1 MPKKRKTYPKLPNG
15 FGSIRY
21 LGKNRRNCYAVH
33 PPAALDATGKA
44 VRPPAI
50 CYVDDWLKGF
60 AVLTACKAGTYK
72 PGMENDLPVSPTTD
86 TDTLVTRILADYG
99 TIKGVEGKHPEIK
112 KLTFAE
118 VYERFMAWKFAEGTN
133 YSKATKSNYSAAY
146 SYCTTLYNKPFEDLK
161 ATNLQEFIDNQKG
174 LKKGSLKAILVL
186 FNQMYKYAIYAEIVS
201 ENKSK
206 FVKINKEDDTEHG
219 TAFSEQELKILWKNS
234 ADTDV
239 QLILIMCYSGWR
251 IGELEN
257 LEVNLD
263 KRYFQGGSKTK
274 AGKDRIV
281 PIHPCIYNFVKSRID
296 TDGILLNMNKVTY
309 RMFRFY
315 PILEKLGIVGSPK
328 HTPHD
333 CRHTFSA
340 LCEKYGVRE
349 NDRKRM
355 LGHSFGSDVTNA
367 VYGHR
372 TLEEL
377 RSEIK
382 KIKVPFVTNGKQP
395 NQTFVESVS
404 SFV

>member
-33 PPAALDATGKA
+33 PPATIDAAGKA

-60 AVLTACKAGTYK
+60 AVLTAYKAGTYK
-72 PGMENDLPVSPTTD
+72 PGIENDLPVSPTAD
-86 TDTLVTRILADYG
+86 TDTLVSRILADYG
-99 TIKGVEGKHPEIK
+99 MIKGVEDKHPEIK
-112 KLTFAE
+112 KLTFTE
-118 VYERFMAWKFAEGTN
+118 VYERFIAWKFAEGTN

-146 SYCTTLYNKPFEDLK
+146 SYCTTLYDKPFEDLK

-219 TAFSEQELKILWKNS
+219 TAFSEQELKILWQNS

-257 LEVNLD
+257 LEINLD
-263 KRYFQGGSKTK
+263 KRFFQGGSKTK

-281 PIHPCIYNFVKSRID
+281 PIHPCIYNFVKSRINS
-296 TDGILLNMNKVTY
+296 DGTLLNINKVTY

-315 PILEKLGIVGSPK
+315 PILEKLRIVGNSK

-355 LGHSFGSDVTNA
+355 LGHSFGNDVTNA

-372 TLEEL
+372 TPEEL
-377 RSEIK
+377 RSEIE
-382 KIKVPFVTNGKQP
+382 KIKVPFVTNGK
-395 NQTFVESVS
+395 
-404 SFV
+404 

>member
-33 PPAALDATGKA
+33 PPATIDAAGKA

-60 AVLTACKAGTYK
+60 AVLTAYKAGTYK
-72 PGMENDLPVSPTTD
+72 PGMENDLPISPTAD
-86 TDTLVTRILADYG
+86 TDTLVGRILADYG

-118 VYERFMAWKFAEGTN
+118 VYERFMAWKFAEGTT
-133 YSKATKSNYSAAY
+133 YSKATKSNYSASY
-146 SYCTTLYNKPFEDLK
+146 SYCSVLYDRPFEDLK
-161 ATNLQEFIDNQKG
+161 ATDLQEFIDSQKK
-174 LKKGSLKAILVL
+174 LKKGSLKVILVL

-206 FVKINKEDDTEHG
+206 YVKINKEDDTEHG
-219 TAFSEQELKILWKNS
+219 TAFSEQELKILWQNS
-234 ADTDV
+234 ADIDV

-251 IGELEN
+251 IGEIEN
-257 LEVNLD
+257 LEVNLEE
-263 KRYFQGGSKTK
+263 RYFKGGSKTR

-281 PIHPCIYNFVKSRID
+281 PIHPHIYNFVRTRIEA
-296 TDGILLNMNKVTY
+296 DGTLLNMNKVTY

-315 PILEKLGIVGSPK
+315 PVLKKLRIVGDPK

-349 NDRKRM
+349 NDRKRL
-355 LGHSFGSDVTNA
+355 LGHAFGNDITNA

-372 TLEEL
+372 TVEEL
-377 RSEIK
+377 RVEIE
-382 KIKVPFVTNGKQP
+382 KIEVPFVTNGK
-395 NQTFVESVS
+395 
-404 SFV
+404 

>member
-33 PPAALDATGKA
+33 PPATLDATGKA

-60 AVLTACKAGTYK
+60 TVLTAYKAGTYK
-72 PGMENDLPVSPTTD
+72 PGMENDLPVSPTAD
-86 TDTLVTRILADYG
+86 TDTLVSRILADYG
-99 TIKGVEGKHPEIK
+99 MIKGVEDKHPEIK
-112 KLTFAE
+112 KLTFTE

-146 SYCTTLYNKPFEDLK
+146 SYCTTLYDKPFEDLK

-234 ADTDV
+234 ADADV

-281 PIHPCIYNFVKSRID
+281 PIHPCICNFVKSRID
-296 TDGILLNMNKVTY
+296 TDGTLLNMNKVTY

-355 LGHSFGSDVTNA
+355 LGHSFGNDVTNA

-395 NQTFVESVS
+395 NQTFVTNCD
-404 SFV
+404 

>member
-234 ADTDV
+234 TDADV

-281 PIHPCIYNFVKSRID
+281 PIHPCIYNFIKSRID
-296 TDGILLNMNKVTY
+296 TDGTLLNMNKVTY

-355 LGHSFGSDVTNA
+355 LGHSFGNDVTNA

-382 KIKVPFVTNGKQP
+382 KIKVPFVTNG
-395 NQTFVESVS
+395 NS
-404 SFV
+404 

>member
-33 PPAALDATGKA
+33 PPATINAAGKA

-60 AVLTACKAGTYK
+60 AVLTAYKAGTYK
-72 PGMENDLPVSPTTD
+72 PGMESDLLVSPTTN
-86 TDTLVTRILADYG
+86 TDTLVSRILADYG
-99 TIKGVEGKHPEIK
+99 TIKGVEDKHPEIK

-146 SYCTTLYNKPFEDLK
+146 SYCTALYNKPFEDLK

-296 TDGILLNMNKVTY
+296 TDGTLLNMNKVTY

-315 PILEKLGIVGSPK
+315 PILEKIGIVGSPK

-395 NQTFVESVS
+395 NQTFVTNCD
-404 SFV
+404 

>member
-33 PPAALDATGKA
+33 PPATIDAAGKA

-60 AVLTACKAGTYK
+60 AVLTAYKAGTYK

-99 TIKGVEGKHPEIK
+99 TIKGVEDKHPEIK

-234 ADTDV
+234 ADADV

-281 PIHPCIYNFVKSRID
+281 PIHPCICNFVKSRID
-296 TDGILLNMNKVTY
+296 TDGTLLNMNKVTY

-382 KIKVPFVTNGKQP
+382 KIKVPFVTNGK
-395 NQTFVESVS
+395 
-404 SFV
+404 

>member
-33 PPAALDATGKA
+33 PPATIDTTGKA

-50 CYVDDWLKGF
+50 CYVDDYLKGF
-60 AVLTACKAGTYK
+60 AVLAAYKAGTYK

-86 TDTLVTRILADYG
+86 ADTLVSRILADYG
-99 TIKGVEGKHPEIK
+99 MIKGVESKHPEIK
-112 KLTFAE
+112 KLTFSE
-118 VYERFMAWKFAEGTN
+118 VYEQFMAWKFAEGTN
-133 YSKATKSNYSAAY
+133 YSKATKSNYSASY
-146 SYCTTLYNKPFEDLK
+146 SYCTSLYDRPFEDLK
-161 ATNLQEFIDNQKG
+161 ATDLQEFIDSQKG
-174 LKKGSLKAILVL
+174 LKKGSLRVILVL
-186 FNQMYKYAIYAEIVS
+186 LNQMYKYAIYAEIVS

-206 FVKINKEDDTEHG
+206 YVRINKEDDTEHG

-234 ADTDV
+234 ADIDV

-263 KRYFQGGSKTK
+263 ERYFKGGSKTK

-281 PIHPCIYNFVKSRID
+281 PIHPRIYDFVKARIKN
-296 TDGILLNMNKVTY
+296 DGTLLSMNKVTY

-315 PILEKLGIVGSPK
+315 PALEKLGIVGDPK

-340 LCEKYGVRE
+340 LCEKYSVRE

-355 LGHSFGSDVTNA
+355 LGHSFGNDITNA

-377 RSEIK
+377 RAEIE
-382 KIKVPFVTNGKQP
+382 KIKVPFVTNCD
-395 NQTFVESVS
+395 
-404 SFV
+404 

>member
-33 PPAALDATGKA
+33 PPATLDTTGKA

-296 TDGILLNMNKVTY
+296 TDGTLLNMNKVTY

-315 PILEKLGIVGSPK
+315 PILEKLGIVGNSK

-355 LGHSFGSDVTNA
+355 LGHSFGNDVTNA

-382 KIKVPFVTNGKQP
+382 KIKVPFVTNGK
-395 NQTFVESVS
+395 
-404 SFV
+404 

>member
-33 PPAALDATGKA
+33 PPATINAVGKA

-60 AVLTACKAGTYK
+60 AVLTAYKAGTYK

-86 TDTLVTRILADYG
+86 TDTLVSRILADYG
-99 TIKGVEGKHPEIK
+99 MMKGVEGKHPEIK

-146 SYCTTLYNKPFEDLK
+146 SYCTTLYDKPFEDLK

-206 FVKINKEDDTEHG
+206 FVKINKEDDIEHG

-234 ADTDV
+234 ADADV

-281 PIHPCIYNFVKSRID
+281 PIHPCICNFVKSRID
-296 TDGILLNMNKVTY
+296 TDGTLLNMNKVTY

-395 NQTFVESVS
+395 NQTFVTNCD
-404 SFV
+404 

>member
-33 PPAALDATGKA
+33 PPATLDTAGKA

-60 AVLTACKAGTYK
+60 AVLTAYKAGTYK
-72 PGMENDLPVSPTTD
+72 PGMENDLPVSPTAD
-86 TDTLVTRILADYG
+86 TDTLVSRILADYG
-99 TIKGVEGKHPEIK
+99 MIKGVEDKHPEIK

-118 VYERFMAWKFAEGTN
+118 VYERFIAWKFAEGTN

-146 SYCTTLYNKPFEDLK
+146 SYCTTLYDKPFEDLK

-234 ADTDV
+234 ANIDV

-263 KRYFQGGSKTK
+263 KRFFQGGSKTK

-296 TDGILLNMNKVTY
+296 TDGTLLNMNKVTY

-340 LCEKYGVRE
+340 LCEKYSVRE

-355 LGHSFGSDVTNA
+355 LGHSFGNDVTNA

-382 KIKVPFVTNGKQP
+382 KIKVPFVTNGK
-395 NQTFVESVS
+395 
-404 SFV
+404 

>member
-33 PPAALDATGKA
+33 PPATINAVGKA

-60 AVLTACKAGTYK
+60 AVLTAYKAGTYK

-99 TIKGVEGKHPEIK
+99 MIKGVEGKHPEIK

-146 SYCTTLYNKPFEDLK
+146 SYCTTLYDKLFEDLK

-296 TDGILLNMNKVTY
+296 TDGTLLNMNKVTY
-309 RMFRFY
+309 RMYRFY

-355 LGHSFGSDVTNA
+355 LGHSFGNDVTNA

-382 KIKVPFVTNGKQP
+382 KIEVPFVTNG
-395 NQTFVESVS
+395 NS
-404 SFV
+404 

>member
-21 LGKNRRNCYAVH
+21 LGKSRRNCYAVH
-33 PPAALDATGKA
+33 PPATIDAAGKA
-44 VRPPAI
+44 VRPHAI
-50 CYVDDWLKGF
+50 CYVDDYLKGF
-60 AVLTACKAGTYK
+60 AVLTAYKAGTYK
-72 PGMENDLPVSPTTD
+72 PGMEKELEIASTTD
-86 TDTLVTRILADYG
+86 ADALISRILSDYNTFKG
-99 TIKGVEGKHPEIK
+99 TEGKYPETH
-112 KLTFAE
+112 KLTFSE
-118 VYERFMAWKFAEGTN
+118 VYEKFMAWKFAEGTT
-133 YSKATKSNYSAAY
+133 YSKATKSNYSASY
-146 SYCTTLYNKPFEDLK
+146 SYCSVLYDRPFEDLK
-161 ATNLQEFIDNQKG
+161 ATDLQEFIDNQKG
-174 LKKGSLKAILVL
+174 LKKGSLKVILVL

-206 FVKINKEDDTEHG
+206 YVKINKEDDIEHG
-219 TAFSEQELKILWKNS
+219 TAFSEQELGVLWQNS
-234 ADTDV
+234 ANIDV

-257 LEVNLD
+257 LEVNLE
-263 KRYFQGGSKTK
+263 KRFFQCGSKTK

-296 TDGILLNMNKVTY
+296 TYGTLLNMHKVTY

-315 PILEKLGIVGSPK
+315 PILEKLGIVGNPK

-349 NDRKRM
+349 NDRKRL
-355 LGHSFGSDVTNA
+355 LGHAFGNDITNA

-372 TLEEL
+372 TVDEL
-377 RSEIK
+377 RTEIE
-382 KIKVPFVTNGKQP
+382 KIEVPFVTNCD
-395 NQTFVESVS
+395 
-404 SFV
+404 

>member
-21 LGKNRRNCYAVH
+21 LGKGRRNCYAVH
-33 PPAALDATGKA
+33 PPATIDATTGKV

-60 AVLTACKAGTYK
+60 AVLTAYKAGTYK
-72 PGMENDLPVSPTTD
+72 PGMENDLPVSPTAD
-86 TDTLVTRILADYG
+86 TDTLVSRILADYG

-118 VYERFMAWKFAEGTN
+118 VYERFMAWKFAEGTT
-133 YSKATKSNYSAAY
+133 YSKATKSNYSASY
-146 SYCTTLYNKPFEDLK
+146 SYCKPLHDRPFEDLK
-161 ATNLQEFIDNQKG
+161 ATDLQEFVDSQKG
-174 LKKGSLKAILVL
+174 FKRGSLRVILVL
-186 FNQMYKYAIYAEIVS
+186 FNQMYKYAMYAEIVS
-201 ENKSK
+201 ENKSRY
-206 FVKINKEDDTEHG
+206 VKINKEDDTEHG
-219 TAFSEQELKILWKNS
+219 TAFSEQELDTLWQNS
-234 ADTDV
+234 ADFDV

-251 IGELEN
+251 IGEIEN

-263 KRYFQGGSKTK
+263 ERYFKGGSKTK

-281 PIHPCIYNFVKSRID
+281 PIHPCIYDFVKARIEA
-296 TDGILLNMNKVTY
+296 DGTLLNINKVTY
-309 RMFRFY
+309 RMYRFY
-315 PILEKLGIVGSPK
+315 PVLEKLGIVGDPK

-340 LCEKYGVRE
+340 LCEKYSVRE

-355 LGHSFGSDVTNA
+355 LGHTFGNDITNA

-372 TLEEL
+372 TVEEL
-377 RSEIK
+377 RAEIE
-382 KIKVPFVTNGKQP
+382 KIEVPFVTNCD
-395 NQTFVESVS
+395 
-404 SFV
+404 

>member
-33 PPAALDATGKA
+33 PPATIDAAGKA

-60 AVLTACKAGTYK
+60 AVLTAYKAGTYK

-99 TIKGVEGKHPEIK
+99 TIKGVEDKHPEIK

-234 ADTDV
+234 ADADV

-281 PIHPCIYNFVKSRID
+281 PIHPCICNFVKSRID
-296 TDGILLNMNKVTY
+296 TDGTLLNMNKVTY

-382 KIKVPFVTNGKQP
+382 KIKVPFVTNG
-395 NQTFVESVS
+395 NS
-404 SFV
+404 

>member
-33 PPAALDATGKA
+33 PPATLDAAGKA

-60 AVLTACKAGTYK
+60 AVLTAYKAGTYK
-72 PGMENDLPVSPTTD
+72 PGMENDLPVSPTAD
-86 TDTLVTRILADYG
+86 TDTLVSRILADYG
-99 TIKGVEGKHPEIK
+99 TIKGVEDKHPEIK
-112 KLTFAE
+112 KLTFTE
-118 VYERFMAWKFAEGTN
+118 VYERFITWKFAEGTN

-146 SYCTTLYNKPFEDLK
+146 SYCTTLYDKPFEDLK

-234 ADTDV
+234 ANIDV

-263 KRYFQGGSKTK
+263 KRFFQGGSKTK

-281 PIHPCIYNFVKSRID
+281 PIHPCIYDFVKSRID
-296 TDGILLNMNKVTY
+296 TDGTLLNMNKVTY

-340 LCEKYGVRE
+340 LCEKYSVRE

-355 LGHSFGSDVTNA
+355 LGHSFGNDVTNA

-382 KIKVPFVTNGKQP
+382 KIKVPFVTNGK
-395 NQTFVESVS
+395 
-404 SFV
+404 

>member
-1 MPKKRKTYPKLPNG
+1 MSNPENLFAFKEGN
-15 FGSIRY
+15 SIRY

-33 PPAALDATGKA
+33 PPATLDAAGKA

-60 AVLTACKAGTYK
+60 AVLTAYKAGTYK

-86 TDTLVTRILADYG
+86 TDTLVSRILADYG
-99 TIKGVEGKHPEIK
+99 MIKGVEGKHPEIK
-112 KLTFAE
+112 KLTFTE
-118 VYERFMAWKFAEGTN
+118 VYERFTAWKFAEGTN
-133 YSKATKSNYSAAY
+133 YSKATKLNYSAAY
-146 SYCTTLYNKPFEDLK
+146 SYCTTLYDKPFEDLK

-234 ADTDV
+234 ANIDV

-263 KRYFQGGSKTK
+263 KRFFQGGSKTK

-296 TDGILLNMNKVTY
+296 TDGTLLNMNKVTY

-340 LCEKYGVRE
+340 LCEKYSVRE

-355 LGHSFGSDVTNA
+355 LGHSFGNDVTNA

-382 KIKVPFVTNGKQP
+382 KIKVPFVTNGK
-395 NQTFVESVS
+395 
-404 SFV
+404 

>member
-15 FGSIRY
+15 FGSVRY

-33 PPAALDATGKA
+33 PPATIDAAGKA

-60 AVLTACKAGTYK
+60 AVLTAYKAGTYK

-99 TIKGVEGKHPEIK
+99 MIKGVEDKHPEIK

-118 VYERFMAWKFAEGTN
+118 VYEQFMAWKFAKGTN

-146 SYCTTLYNKPFEDLK
+146 SYCTTLYDKPFEDLK

-234 ADTDV
+234 ADADV

-281 PIHPCIYNFVKSRID
+281 PIHPCICNFVKSRID
-296 TDGILLNMNKVTY
+296 TDGTLLNMNTVTY

-395 NQTFVESVS
+395 NQTFVTNCD
-404 SFV
+404 

>member
-33 PPAALDATGKA
+33 PPATLDATGKA

-60 AVLTACKAGTYK
+60 TVLTAYKAGTYK
-72 PGMENDLPVSPTTD
+72 PGMENNLPVSPTTD
-86 TDTLVTRILADYG
+86 TDTLVSRILADYG
-99 TIKGVEGKHPEIK
+99 MIKGVEDKHPEIK
-112 KLTFAE
+112 KLTFTE

-146 SYCTTLYNKPFEDLK
+146 SYCTTLYDKSFEDLK

-219 TAFSEQELKILWKNS
+219 TAFSERELKILWKNS

-263 KRYFQGGSKTK
+263 KRFFQGGSKTK

-281 PIHPCIYNFVKSRID
+281 PIHPCIYNFVKSRIN
-296 TDGILLNMNKVTY
+296 TDGTLLNMNKVTY

-355 LGHSFGSDVTNA
+355 LGHSFGNDVTNA

-382 KIKVPFVTNGKQP
+382 KIKVPFVTNEK
-395 NQTFVESVS
+395 
-404 SFV
+404 

>member
-33 PPAALDATGKA
+33 PPATIDAEGKA
-44 VRPPAI
+44 IRPPAI

-60 AVLTACKAGTYK
+60 AVLTAYKAGTYK
-72 PGMENDLPVSPTTD
+72 PGMENDLPISPTAD
-86 TDTLVTRILADYG
+86 TDTLVGRILADYG

-118 VYERFMAWKFAEGTN
+118 VYERFMAWKFAEGTT
-133 YSKATKSNYSAAY
+133 YSKATKSNYSASY
-146 SYCTTLYNKPFEDLK
+146 SYCSVLYDRPFEDLK
-161 ATNLQEFIDNQKG
+161 ATDLQEFIDSQKK
-174 LKKGSLKAILVL
+174 LKKGSLKVILVL

-206 FVKINKEDDTEHG
+206 YVKINKEDDTEHG
-219 TAFSEQELKILWKNS
+219 TAFSEQELKILWQNS
-234 ADTDV
+234 ADIDV

-251 IGELEN
+251 IGEIEN
-257 LEVNLD
+257 LEVNLEE
-263 KRYFQGGSKTK
+263 RYFKGGSKTR

-281 PIHPCIYNFVKSRID
+281 PIHPHIYNFVRTRIEA
-296 TDGILLNMNKVTY
+296 DGTLLNMNKVTY

-315 PILEKLGIVGSPK
+315 PVLEKLRIVGDPK

-349 NDRKRM
+349 NDRKRL
-355 LGHSFGSDVTNA
+355 LGHAFGNDITNA

-372 TLEEL
+372 TVEEL
-377 RSEIK
+377 RVEIE
-382 KIKVPFVTNGKQP
+382 KIEVPFVTNGK
-395 NQTFVESVS
+395 
-404 SFV
+404 

>member
-33 PPAALDATGKA
+33 PPAALDTTGKV

-60 AVLTACKAGTYK
+60 AVLTAYKAGTYK

-86 TDTLVTRILADYG
+86 TDTLVSRILADYG
-99 TIKGVEGKHPEIK
+99 MIKGVEDKHPEIK
-112 KLTFAE
+112 KLTFTE

-206 FVKINKEDDTEHG
+206 FVKINKDDDTEHG
-219 TAFSEQELKILWKNS
+219 TAFSEQELKALWQNS
-234 ADTDV
+234 ANIDV

-263 KRYFQGGSKTK
+263 KRFFQGGSKTK

-296 TDGILLNMNKVTY
+296 TDGTLLNVNKVTY

-333 CRHTFSA
+333 CRHTFST

-355 LGHSFGSDVTNA
+355 LGHSFGNDVTNA

-377 RSEIK
+377 RSEIE
-382 KIKVPFVTNGKQP
+382 KIKVPFVTNEK
-395 NQTFVESVS
+395 
-404 SFV
+404 

>member
-1 MPKKRKTYPKLPNG
+1 MSKKRKKYPKLPNN

-21 LGKNRRNCYAVH
+21 LGKNRRNCFAVH
-33 PPAALDATGKA
+33 PPATLDATGKV

-60 AVLTACKAGTYK
+60 SVLTAYKAGTYQ
-72 PGMENDLPVSPTTD
+72 PGMERELEIASTSDA
-86 TDTLVTRILADYG
+86 DTLVSRILADYS
-99 TIKGVEGKHPEIK
+99 TIKGVEDKHPEIK
-112 KLTFAE
+112 KITFKE
-118 VYERFMAWKFAEGTN
+118 VYERFMAWKFAEGTT
-133 YSKATKSNYSAAY
+133 YAKATRSNYSAAF
-146 SYCTTLYNKPFEDLK
+146 SYCTALYDRPFEELK
-161 ATNLQEFIDNQKG
+161 ATDLQEFMDNQRSM
-174 LKKGSLKAILVL
+174 KKGSLKAILVL

-206 FVKINKEDDTEHG
+206 YVKINKEDDIEHG
-219 TAFSEQELKILWKNS
+219 TAFSDQELETLWRNS
-234 ADTDV
+234 SNADA

-251 IGELEN
+251 IGELGS
-257 LEVNLD
+257 LEVDLD

-281 PIHPCIYNFVKSRID
+281 PIHPCIYDFVRSRIEAGG
-296 TDGILLNMNKVTY
+296 TLLSINKDVY
-309 RMFRFY
+309 RIFHFY
-315 PILEKLGIVGSPK
+315 PALEKLGIPGSPK

-340 LCEKYGVRE
+340 LCEKYSVRE

-355 LGHSFGSDVTNA
+355 LGHSFGNDITNA

-377 RSEIK
+377 RSEIE
-382 KIKVPFVTNGKQP
+382 KIEVPFVTNCD
-395 NQTFVESVS
+395 
-404 SFV
+404 

>member
-1 MPKKRKTYPKLPNG
+1 MAKKRKKYPKLPNN

-33 PPAALDATGKA
+33 PPATIDAAGKA

-50 CYVDDWLKGF
+50 CYVDDYLKGF
-60 AVLTACKAGTYK
+60 AVLTAYKAGTYK
-72 PGMENDLPVSPTTD
+72 PGMEKELEIAPTTD
-86 TDTLVTRILADYG
+86 AGALISRILSDYNTFKG
-99 TIKGVEGKHPEIK
+99 TEGKHPETH
-112 KLTFAE
+112 KLTFSE
-118 VYERFMAWKFAEGTN
+118 VYEKFMAWKFAEGTT
-133 YSKATKSNYSAAY
+133 YSKATKSNYSASY
-146 SYCTTLYNKPFEDLK
+146 SYCSVLYDRPFEDLK
-161 ATNLQEFIDNQKG
+161 ATDLQEFIDSQKG
-174 LKKGSLKAILVL
+174 LKKGSLKVILVL

-206 FVKINKEDDTEHG
+206 YVKINKEDDIEHG
-219 TAFSEQELKILWKNS
+219 TAFSEQELGVLWQNS
-234 ADTDV
+234 ANIDV

-257 LEVNLD
+257 LEVNLE
-263 KRYFQGGSKTK
+263 KRFFQGGSKTK

-281 PIHPCIYNFVKSRID
+281 PIHPCIYKFVKSRID
-296 TDGILLNMNKVTY
+296 TYGTLLNMHKVTY

-315 PILEKLGIVGSPK
+315 PILEKLGIVGDPK

-349 NDRKRM
+349 NDRKRL
-355 LGHSFGSDVTNA
+355 LGHAFGNDITNA

-372 TLEEL
+372 TVEEL
-377 RSEIK
+377 RTEIE
-382 KIKVPFVTNGKQP
+382 KIEVPFVTNCD
-395 NQTFVESVS
+395 
-404 SFV
+404 

>member
-33 PPAALDATGKA
+33 PPATIDAAGKA

-60 AVLTACKAGTYK
+60 AVLTAYKAGTYK
-72 PGMENDLPVSPTTD
+72 LGMENNLSISPTAD
-86 TDTLVTRILADYG
+86 TDTLVSRILADYG

-118 VYERFMAWKFAEGTN
+118 VYERFMAWKFAEGTT
-133 YSKATKSNYSAAY
+133 YSKATKSNYSASY
-146 SYCTTLYNKPFEDLK
+146 SYCKPLHDRPFEDLK
-161 ATNLQEFIDNQKG
+161 ATDLQEFVDSQKG
-174 LKKGSLKAILVL
+174 FKRGSLRVILVL
-186 FNQMYKYAIYAEIVS
+186 FNQMYKYAMYAEIVS
-201 ENKSK
+201 ENKSRY
-206 FVKINKEDDTEHG
+206 VKINKEDDTEHG
-219 TAFSEQELKILWKNS
+219 TAFSEQELEILWQNS
-234 ADTDV
+234 ADFDV
-239 QLILIMCYSGWR
+239 QLILTMCYSGWR
-251 IGELEN
+251 IGEIEN

-263 KRYFQGGSKTK
+263 ERYFKGGSKTK

-281 PIHPCIYNFVKSRID
+281 PIHPCIYDFVKKRIE
-296 TDGILLNMNKVTY
+296 TDGTLLNINKVTY
-309 RMFRFY
+309 RMYRFY
-315 PILEKLGIVGSPK
+315 PALEKLGIVGDPK

-340 LCEKYGVRE
+340 LCEKYSVRE

-355 LGHSFGSDVTNA
+355 LGHTFGNDITNA

-372 TLEEL
+372 TVEEL
-377 RSEIK
+377 RTEIE
-382 KIKVPFVTNGKQP
+382 KIEVPFVTNCD
-395 NQTFVESVS
+395 
-404 SFV
+404 

>member
-33 PPAALDATGKA
+33 PPATIDAAGKA

-60 AVLTACKAGTYK
+60 AVLIAYKAGTYK
-72 PGMENDLPVSPTTD
+72 PGMENDLPISPTAD
-86 TDTLVTRILADYG
+86 TDTLVGRILADYG

-118 VYERFMAWKFAEGTN
+118 VYERFMAWKFAEGTT
-133 YSKATKSNYSAAY
+133 YSKATKSNYSASY
-146 SYCTTLYNKPFEDLK
+146 SYCSVLYDRPFEDLK
-161 ATNLQEFIDNQKG
+161 ATDLQEFIDSQKK
-174 LKKGSLKAILVL
+174 LKKGSLKVILVL

-206 FVKINKEDDTEHG
+206 YVKINKEDDTEHG
-219 TAFSEQELKILWKNS
+219 TAFSEQELKILWQNS
-234 ADTDV
+234 ADIDV

-251 IGELEN
+251 IGEIEN
-257 LEVNLD
+257 LEVNLEE
-263 KRYFQGGSKTK
+263 RYFKGGSKTR

-281 PIHPCIYNFVKSRID
+281 PIHPHIYNFVRTRIEA
-296 TDGILLNMNKVTY
+296 DGTLLNMNKVTY

-315 PILEKLGIVGSPK
+315 PVLEKLRIVGDPK

-349 NDRKRM
+349 NDRKRL
-355 LGHSFGSDVTNA
+355 LGHAFGNDITNA

-372 TLEEL
+372 TVEEL
-377 RSEIK
+377 RVEIE
-382 KIKVPFVTNGKQP
+382 KIEVPFVTNGK
-395 NQTFVESVS
+395 
-404 SFV
+404 

>member
-33 PPAALDATGKA
+33 PPATLDATGKA

-60 AVLTACKAGTYK
+60 TVLTAYKAGTYK
-72 PGMENDLPVSPTTD
+72 PGMENNLPVSPTTD
-86 TDTLVTRILADYG
+86 TDTLVSRILADYG
-99 TIKGVEGKHPEIK
+99 MIKGVEDKHPEIK
-112 KLTFAE
+112 KLTFTE

-146 SYCTTLYNKPFEDLK
+146 SYCTTLYDKSFEDLK

-219 TAFSEQELKILWKNS
+219 TAFSERELKILWKNS

-239 QLILIMCYSGWR
+239 QLILIMCYSSWR

-263 KRYFQGGSKTK
+263 KRFFQGGSKTK

-281 PIHPCIYNFVKSRID
+281 PIHPCIYNFVKSRIN
-296 TDGILLNMNKVTY
+296 TDGTLLNMNKVTY

-355 LGHSFGSDVTNA
+355 LGHSFGNDVTNA

-382 KIKVPFVTNGKQP
+382 KIKVPFVTNEK
-395 NQTFVESVS
+395 
-404 SFV
+404 

>member
-1 MPKKRKTYPKLPNG
+1 MAKKRKKYPKLPNN

-33 PPAALDATGKA
+33 PPATIDAAGKA

-50 CYVDDWLKGF
+50 CYVDDYLKGF
-60 AVLTACKAGTYK
+60 AVLTAYKAGTYK
-72 PGMENDLPVSPTTD
+72 PGMENELEIAHTTD
-86 TDTLVTRILADYG
+86 ADALISRILSDYNTFKG
-99 TIKGVEGKHPEIK
+99 TEEKHPETH
-112 KLTFAE
+112 KLTFSE
-118 VYERFMAWKFAEGTN
+118 VYEKFMAWKFAEGTT
-133 YSKATKSNYSAAY
+133 YSKATKSNYSASY
-146 SYCTTLYNKPFEDLK
+146 SYCSVLYDRPFEDLK
-161 ATNLQEFIDNQKG
+161 ATDLQEFIDSQKG
-174 LKKGSLKAILVL
+174 LKKGSLKVILVL

-206 FVKINKEDDTEHG
+206 YVKINKEDDIEHG
-219 TAFSEQELKILWKNS
+219 TAFSEQELGVLWQNS
-234 ADTDV
+234 SNIDV

-257 LEVNLD
+257 LEVNLE
-263 KRYFQGGSKTK
+263 KRFFQGGSKTK

-296 TDGILLNMNKVTY
+296 TYGTLLNMHKVTY

-315 PILEKLGIVGSPK
+315 PILEKLGIVGDPK

-349 NDRKRM
+349 NDRKRL
-355 LGHSFGSDVTNA
+355 LGHAFGNDITNA

-372 TLEEL
+372 TVDEL
-377 RSEIK
+377 RTEIE
-382 KIKVPFVTNGKQP
+382 KIEVPFVTNCD
-395 NQTFVESVS
+395 
-404 SFV
+404 